1 MNIIFV
7 DGKIPIDMDKHSNR
21 FKSAFEEAFGE
32 DSIIVD
38 VDASYGVNKCQEKI
52 EDCFANNVKYV
63 ITNDIVSWGNQE
75 YSWDDAE
82 NKCCAYIYYDD
93 LGEIFSVEELTD
105 KEIRKSNNLEKM
117 YLNGAFVKPNKLKV
131 AVSEIINAVKD
142 NIDSSAS
149 YKKIETCVM
158 DVFSNSDFLPLGAFL
173 RNLTGNPWIRIFEM
187 DSSQCKFLSI
197 HNGWL
202 ESMKNKEFINNY
214 LIGNFDIYD
223 DAVELYVKH
232 V

>member
-7 DGKIPIDMDKHSNR
+7 DGKIPIDVDKHSNR

-38 VDASYGVNKCQEKI
+38 VDAANGVCKCQERI
-52 EDCFANNVKYV
+52 EDCLANDVKHV

-75 YSWDDAE
+75 YSWDDIE

-117 YLNGAFVKPNKLKV
+117 YLNGAFTKPSKLKIT
-131 AVSEIINAVKD
+131 VSKIINTVKGIG
-142 NIDSSAS
+142 NNML
-149 YKKIETCVM
+149 YKDAEKCVV
-158 DVFSNSDFLPLGAFL
+158 DAIAESDFLPLGVFL
-173 RNLTGNPWIRIFEM
+173 KKLTGNPWIRIFEVE
-187 DSSQCKFLSI
+187 KLIAI
-197 HNGWL
+197 HENWL
-202 ESMKNKEFINNY
+202 ENSKNRDFVNNYFINS
-214 LIGNFDIYD
+214 FDIYD
-223 DAVELYVKH
+223 DAVEIYVRRM
-232 V
+232 

>member
-1 MNIIFV
+1 MNIIFI
-7 DGKIPIDMDKHSNR
+7 DGKIPYDGNKYSDK
-21 FKSAFEEAFGE
+21 FKDALKEAFDE
-32 DSIIVD
+32 NNIIVY
-38 VDASYGVNKCQEKI
+38 VDAAYGVNKCQEKI

-63 ITNDIVSWGNQE
+63 VTNDIISWGNQE
-75 YSWDDAE
+75 YSWDDIE

-117 YLNGAFVKPNKLKV
+117 YLNGALTKPNKLN
-131 AVSEIINAVKD
+131 SIISKITNVVKD
-142 NIDSSAS
+142 NVDN
-149 YKKIETCVM
+149 KKVERGIINIIA
-158 DVFSNSDFLPLGAFL
+158 NSDFLPLWAFL
-173 RNLTGNPWIRIFEM
+173 RKLTGNPWIRMFEV

-214 LIGNFDIYD
+214 LIDNFDIYD
-223 DAVELYVKH
+223 DAVELYVRR

>member
-21 FKSAFEEAFGE
+21 FKNAFEEAFGE

-38 VDASYGVNKCQEKI
+38 VDAANGVCKCQERI
-52 EDCFANNVKYV
+52 EDCLANDVKFV

-75 YSWDDAE
+75 YSWDDIE

-117 YLNGAFVKPNKLKV
+117 YLNGAFTKPSKLKTT
-131 AVSEIINAVKD
+131 VSKIINTVKGIG
-142 NIDSSAS
+142 NNMS
-149 YKKIETCVM
+149 YKDAEKCVV
-158 DVFSNSDFLPLGAFL
+158 DAIAESDFLPLRVFL
-173 RNLTGNPWIRIFEM
+173 KKLTGNPWIRIFEVE
-187 DSSQCKFLSI
+187 KLIAI
-197 HNGWL
+197 HENWL
-202 ESMKNKEFINNY
+202 ENSKNRNFVNNYFINS
-214 LIGNFDIYD
+214 FDIYD
-223 DAVELYVKH
+223 DAVEIYVRRM
-232 V
+232 